1 MFRALVIT
9 IAAALSLHGSELLKP
24 IVQEFEIKQAPVV
37 ANEEFVRVRDYIP
50 DIAVDL
56 KYATA
61 DNFTGQVIYDFNDA
75 YLRYGTVMKLKGAQD
90 ELAAKGLGLKIW
102 DAFRPVE
109 AQQRLW
115 EVCPNPTY
123 VANPNNGI
131 TSHSR
136 GDTVDITLVALD
148 GSYVRM
154 PTEFDDFSTAADRDY
169 SDIVQEAADNAR
181 LLEDVMTRHGFTGY
195 RGEWWDFSDTT
206 TYGGDVTF
214 IPPKTQ

>member
-109 AQQRLW
+109 AQRRLW

-206 TYGGDVTF
+206 MYGGDVTF